1 MTAVAAVFVPNAS
14 TTAHSGSYQTG
25 MLFLHEGVAKSR
37 TRLLLLRGFEEPTTD
52 AGCEIAPPPESTT
65 SGSAVGIEPTQTP
78 PMTTAEAILEFR
90 LRSGLTW
97 DQIGE
102 LFGVSRRSVHNW
114 ANGKAAS
121 AGHER
126 HIRLAVAALDH
137 IDEGSRAANRAR
149 LLTVGETGQSAF
161 DLLAARDFIEV
172 RGLEPGSA
180 PTRHPRVELSR
191 QAREARRPTPPATL
205 LQADQETPIMRSAKA
220 RIARSARTT
229 KKTG

>member
-1 MTAVAAVFVPNAS
+1 MNGAAVFIPNAS
-14 TTAHSGSYQTG
+14 TTGSGSYQPG
-25 MLFLHEGVAKSR
+25 MLSFHDGAADSS
-37 TRLLLLRGFEEPTTD
+37 TCLLLLRDFEEPATD
-52 AGCEIAPPPESTT
+52 AGCGVAPPPESTT
-65 SGSAVGIEPTQTP
+65 SGSLGGIGPNQTP
-78 PMTTAEAILEFR
+78 PKTTAEAILEFR

-114 ANGKAAS
+114 ANGKATS

-161 DLLAARDFIEV
+161 NLLAAHRFTEV
-172 RGLEPGSA
+172 GRLERGSA
-180 PTRHPRVELSR
+180 PARQSRVGLSR
-191 QAREARRPTPPATL
+191 QAWAARRPTPPATL
-205 LQADQETPIMRSAKA
+205 LQADQDTPIMRSAKA
-220 RIARSARTT
+220 RIARTVRTT
-229 KKTG
+229 KKPG